1 MRLDRVTGIA
11 TESLMSCIQEYGVLC
26 IQNKYKQIELL
37 DDVAPR
43 LLLGLEAAVAELG
56 GILLDNLLPLVEL
69 GPVHC
74 LDVVDKVVKVLVLG
88 RCPRVQSRQRSRCPD
103 RSGWRRLAAHC
114 KSSRPHSPCYL
125 NS

>member
-1 MRLDRVTGIA
+1 MVCCVFKIN
-11 TESLMSCIQEYGVLC
+11 I
-26 IQNKYKQIELL
+26 NKIELL

-43 LLLGLEAAVAELG
+43 LLLGLEAALAELG

-88 RCPRVQSRQRSRCPD
+88 CCPRVQSRQRSRCPD
-103 RSGWRRLAAHC
+103 NRDDAGLQRIVNLLGHIV
-114 KSSRPHSPCYL
+114 HVI
-125 NS
+125 